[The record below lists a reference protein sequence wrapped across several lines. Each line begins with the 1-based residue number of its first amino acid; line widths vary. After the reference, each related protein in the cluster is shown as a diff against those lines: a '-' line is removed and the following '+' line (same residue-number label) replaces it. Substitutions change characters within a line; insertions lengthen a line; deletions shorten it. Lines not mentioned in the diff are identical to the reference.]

1 MNELTN
7 EELIMRIA
15 KTKASGLTAT
25 AYFKLMGFCKNH
37 VYSARKQLHNRG
49 VTDEHINSD
58 VSNRIDTLRSWMDMS
73 PIERGDFA
81 DLYALYLERPK
92 GMSDHEFV
100 SEYGIDEYEFKRL
113 RTGYKYFTDI
123 FEKLSSKD
131 AAATVNSGIDGP
143 IRIVYTGDKKE
154 EDKEDLAN
162 DQFTNMGLPSGTD
175 LEDCKPGTYIP
186 VEYDEE
192 EQAYCKTDEPV
203 SETPTPTSET
213 MWIDFT
219 RYDGDDVDRCASISV
234 PFDIDHVHEIF
245 ESMAQLIFAF
255 MTTR

>member
-15 KTKASGLTAT
+15 KTKASGLTAD
-25 AYFKLMGFCKNH
+25 AYFRLMGFCKNH
-37 VYSARKQLHNRG
+37 VYSARKQLRDRG
-49 VTDEHINSD
+49 VTNEYINAD
-58 VSNRIDTLRSWMDMS
+58 VSSRIDTLRSWMDS
-73 PIERGDFA
+73 TPSDRDAFLN
-81 DLYALYLERPK
+81 LYSIYLDRPK
-92 GMSDHEFV
+92 GS
-100 SEYGIDEYEFKRL
+100 SEHDFCRDYGFDEYEFRKL
-113 RTGYKYFTDI
+113 RAGYKYFTDI
-123 FEKLSSKD
+123 FEKLDSKD

-162 DQFTNMGLPSGTD
+162 DQFTNMGLPSGTVHDD
-175 LEDCKPGTYIP
+175 LKPGTYIP

-192 EQAYCKTDEPV
+192 EQAYCKT
-203 SETPTPTSET
+203 SESDQETTPTSET

-219 RYDGDDVDRCASISV
+219 RYDGDDMDRCVSVSV